1 MNFLLRGI
9 ALSIASITIDFIYI
23 MIDNHKYNIDNH
35 KYYKII
41 YNNIY
46 KLNKDIYIYS

>member
-1 MNFLLRGI
+1 MKLPLRGI

-23 MIDNHKYNIDNH
+23 MIDNHKHNIDNH
-35 KYYKII
+35 KYCKII

-46 KLNKDIYIYS
+46 KLNKDIYS